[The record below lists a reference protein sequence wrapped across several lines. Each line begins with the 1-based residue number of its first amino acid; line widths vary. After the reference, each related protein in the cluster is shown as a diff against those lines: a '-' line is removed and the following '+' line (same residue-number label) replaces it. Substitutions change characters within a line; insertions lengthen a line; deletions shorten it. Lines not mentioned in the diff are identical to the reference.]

1 MNRRSFL
8 RSMVAALTVGPPA
21 VAALARAIDFSPG
34 ELDALCAG
42 ITERIE
48 RRAMRVG
55 SWLVVYTVETP
66 RDHVCYAELF
76 DEQPTDATLAKLRLM
91 AAQAFQRYRFIDPPA
106 FLSRPRT

>member
-21 VAALARAIDFSPG
+21 VASLARAVDFSPG

-42 ITERIE
+42 ITEKIV
-48 RRAMRVG
+48 RRATRAD

-66 RDHVCYAELF
+66 LDVAHYAELF
-76 DEQPTDATLAKLRLM
+76 DEQPTDATLAKLRLT
-91 AAQAFQRYRFIDPPA
+91 AAAAFQRYRFIDPPA
-106 FLSRPRT
+106 FLSRPRA

>member
-1 MNRRSFL
+1 VNRRSFL

-34 ELDALCAG
+34 ELDAICAG

-48 RRAMRVG
+48 RRATPVG
-55 SWLVVYTVETP
+55 SWVVVYTFETP
-66 RDHVCYAELF
+66 IDSACYAEIF
-76 DEQPTDATLAKLRLM
+76 DEQPTDATLAKLRLT
-91 AAQAFQRYRFIDPPA
+91 AAAAFQRYQFIDPPA